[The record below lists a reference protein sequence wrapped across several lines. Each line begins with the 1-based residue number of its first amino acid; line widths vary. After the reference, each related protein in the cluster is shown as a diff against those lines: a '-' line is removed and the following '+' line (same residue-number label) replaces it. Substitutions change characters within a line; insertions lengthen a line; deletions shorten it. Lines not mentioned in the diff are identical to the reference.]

1 MLVVSASDSLKN
13 GKLRQ
18 IWFAL
23 RVNTDSHRMR
33 QLEVGAKQQ
42 FDRYFSS
49 SRRNCTIC
57 VRLMNTLISQGLA
70 RPSMTSNILF
80 KPQ

>member
-33 QLEVGAKQQ
+33 EVWGLHNNLT
-42 FDRYFSS
+42 D
-49 SRRNCTIC
+49 TL
-57 VRLMNTLISQGLA
+57 VRPGVTV
-70 RPSMTSNILF
+70 PF
-80 KPQ
+80 V

>member
-42 FDRYFSS
+42 SDRYFSS

-57 VRLMNTLISQGLA
+57 V
-70 RPSMTSNILF
+70 
-80 KPQ
+80 

>member
-33 QLEVGAKQQ
+33 QLEVWGLHNNLT
-42 FDRYFSS
+42 D
-49 SRRNCTIC
+49 TL
-57 VRLMNTLISQGLA
+57 VRPGVTV
-70 RPSMTSNILF
+70 PF
-80 KPQ
+80 V